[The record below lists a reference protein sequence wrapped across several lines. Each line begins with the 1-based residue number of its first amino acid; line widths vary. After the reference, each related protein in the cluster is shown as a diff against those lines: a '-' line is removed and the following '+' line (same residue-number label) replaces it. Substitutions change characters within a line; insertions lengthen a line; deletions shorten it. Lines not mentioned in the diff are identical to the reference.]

1 MAHSLIFHHAAAR
14 FRADPSDEP
23 PKLGGT
29 PEGGSSRSSA
39 LRDSIRSVKRRT
51 SAWYANAG
59 NARSVAPTAS
69 TSSKRAQGVAPKRGV
84 ASFTTAA
91 TTAIPTQT
99 TPARTSYVATGRI
112 VGPLEPRSQRT
123 RDRLVKSAAGRPQR
137 LQGRFSQR
145 QVPCR
150 PLHFLQIATCLPHST
165 PSSRLLRTVRLRHLA
180 RLAKPVGMVLFLRSH
195 ACDGTPYAGLPTRQP
210 LSTPFLARDPP
221 TLCQTLELALATG
234 DSVSASYSRP
244 RRNSN
249 AFRCSFVRTRR
260 AFSFASCIF
269 ATMIGWLVPSIPSR
283 EPSGVS

>member
-112 VGPLEPRSQRT
+112 VGPLEPLSQRT
-123 RDRLVKSAAGRPQR
+123 RDRLAKKRRRSPPAVTRPVFSTASAVPPVTLPANCHLPAALGTILAASSNCPPPAPRPVR
-137 LQGRFSQR
+137 ETRGPGPLPPG
-145 QVPCR
+145 PCPRWHALRR
-150 PLHFLQIATCLPHST
+150 PA
-165 PSSRLLRTVRLRHLA
+165 
-180 RLAKPVGMVLFLRSH
+180 
-195 ACDGTPYAGLPTRQP
+195 D
-210 LSTPFLARDPP
+210 
-221 TLCQTLELALATG
+221 
-234 DSVSASYSRP
+234 
-244 RRNSN
+244 
-249 AFRCSFVRTRR
+249 
-260 AFSFASCIF
+260 
-269 ATMIGWLVPSIPSR
+269 
-283 EPSGVS
+283 